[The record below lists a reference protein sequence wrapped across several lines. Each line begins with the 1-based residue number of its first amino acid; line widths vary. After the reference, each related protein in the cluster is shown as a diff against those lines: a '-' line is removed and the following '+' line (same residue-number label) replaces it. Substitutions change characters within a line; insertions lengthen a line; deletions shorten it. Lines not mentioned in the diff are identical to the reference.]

1 MNRNESS
8 PQYQKAMDMA
18 KRICTPKSRINI
30 EIIIQDVMSKSNFN
44 SEVHVTDSMDLVY
57 SVENRKA
64 DEVAQ
69 NFFCPITHDFPVVS
83 PIFVHGT
90 VYDKEA
96 LQEYIF
102 LECQKDDL
110 LLLIEDPVSKQPIW
124 TDGSTLVQDLTQD
137 IDKIIALKD
146 SFESREDGRM
156 AWDKAKNDRAKD
168 LSNKN
173 KNPQDVHEAAKK
185 NLGEEMVENKIPK
198 VEHEV
203 KKRCCMKKL
212 HS

>member
-69 NFFCPITHDFPVVS
+69 NFFV
-83 PIFVHGT
+83 
-90 VYDKEA
+90 
-96 LQEYIF
+96 L
-102 LECQKDDL
+102 
-110 LLLIEDPVSKQPIW
+110 
-124 TDGSTLVQDLTQD
+124 
-137 IDKIIALKD
+137 
-146 SFESREDGRM
+146 
-156 AWDKAKNDRAKD
+156 
-168 LSNKN
+168 
-173 KNPQDVHEAAKK
+173 
-185 NLGEEMVENKIPK
+185 
-198 VEHEV
+198 
-203 KKRCCMKKL
+203 
-212 HS
+212 